1 MKLKIIF
8 NSNCILTLSCPRA
21 TTKVTALCDVRTS
34 GETPMP
40 ARPKMGRPLRLLAG
54 RCWGIITREGSLSPV
69 NGEPMR
75 ARLRSSSWLVLFLLC
90 SLPLLGQPPAETI
103 TIDANSPSHP
113 FPHYWEQMF
122 GSGRAILSLREAYRR
137 DLRTVRQITG
147 FQYVRFHAILDD
159 EVGVYDEDKQGM
171 PIYNFSYV
179 DQIYDGLLASNV
191 KPFVELSFM
200 PYKLAARPDLQS
212 IWYHPNVAPP
222 KDYAK
227 WDDLIIQFMK
237 HIVDRYG
244 IEEVANWYFE
254 VWNEP
259 NADFWTGMPKQESYF
274 ELYDHTAR
282 DIKAVSPRLRV
293 GGPATAQAAWVPAMI
308 QHAMQKNVPLDF
320 VSTHV
325 FGNDKASDVLHSTEK
340 IARDQMVCRAVK
352 TMHQQIK
359 SSPKPDLSLIVSEYN
374 AANDNVSAVTDSI
387 YMAPWL
393 ATTVSQCDGLA
404 QMMSYWTFSDVFE
417 EQGVVKEPF
426 YGGFGLIASGG
437 IPKPSFY
444 AFQVLHRLGDQRIE
458 NSNPNVLV
466 TKTSEGYVTVAVWNI
481 ADPGSTG
488 APKTV
493 KLDFKGV
500 KPDSRLAISR
510 VDEEHGNTLALYE
523 KMGKPRYPTEYQI
536 HELREDSQ
544 LPDPAYDEL
553 TDGSYTLQLPVNGLV
568 LIQVR

>member
-1 MKLKIIF
+1 M
-8 NSNCILTLSCPRA
+8 
-21 TTKVTALCDVRTS
+21 
-34 GETPMP
+34 
-40 ARPKMGRPLRLLAG
+40 
-54 RCWGIITREGSLSPV
+54 

-75 ARLRSSSWLVLFLLC
+75 ARLRRSRLLVLFLLC
-90 SLPLLGQPPAETI
+90 SLPLLGQAPTETI

-122 GSGRAILSLREAYRR
+122 GSGRAVLSLREAYRR
-137 DLRTVRQITG
+137 DLRTVRQIAG

-159 EVGVYDEDKQGM
+159 EVGVYDEDKQGK
-171 PIYNFSYV
+171 PTYNFSYV
-179 DQIYDGLLASNV
+179 DQIYDGLLTNNV

-200 PYKLAARPDLQS
+200 PYKLAAHPDLQS
-212 IWYHPNVAPP
+212 LWYHPNVAPP
-222 KDYAK
+222 KDYTR
-227 WDDLIIQFMK
+227 WDDLITQFMK

-244 IEEVANWYFE
+244 IEEAATWYFE

-259 NADFWTGMPKQESYF
+259 NLDSWTGTPKQESYF

-293 GGPATAQAAWVPAMI
+293 GGPATAQAAWIKAMI
-308 QHAMQKNVPLDF
+308 QHAVQKNVPFDF

-325 FGNDKASDVLHSTEK
+325 FGNDKASDVLHTNEE

-352 TMHQQIK
+352 MAHEQIK
-359 SSPKPDLSLIVSEYN
+359 SSPKPDLPLIVSEFN
-374 AANDNVSAVTDSI
+374 AANDNLSAVNDSI

-393 ATTVSQCDGLA
+393 ATTISQCDGLA

-466 TKTSEGYVTVAVWNI
+466 TKTNEGYVTVAVWNI

-488 APKTV
+488 SPKTV

-510 VDEEHGNTLALYE
+510 VDEEHGNTLALYQ
-523 KMGKPRYPTEYQI
+523 KMGKPRYPTDYQI
-536 HELREDSQ
+536 RELREDSQ

-553 TDGSYTLQLPVNGLV
+553 TDGSYTLQLPLNGLV
-568 LIQVR
+568 VVQVR